1 MAKRQNNQLPNN
13 LPQLQN
19 LIKRDA
25 ESYKEEFQQQFRHFQ
40 YVNFKQCFGSGSD
53 FFLSPDRPKIWIRI
67 REKNVLKVKTGVKVE
82 KSYISYLALDC
93 PFWSGSSKTLS
104 KPSFRSHKCIN
115 GRIRILTFKTLIR
128 ISEKTRIHLDP
139 NH

>member
-67 REKNVLKVKTGVKVE
+67 REKNVLKVKTGVKVG
-82 KSYISYLALDC
+82 KKLYFISSTL
-93 PFWSGSSKTLS
+93 KTVLFAQAPP
-104 KPSFRSHKCIN
+104 KPY
-115 GRIRILTFKTLIR
+115 
-128 ISEKTRIHLDP
+128 
-139 NH
+139 